1 MQFGLQASRV
11 STLQE
16 LRSTLSWAEQSGF
29 EAVYWPDHLMGTPLA
44 VGPTLATAAQ
54 LSSRL
59 RLGSLVYANDFRHP
73 LLLARELATLQLLSG
88 GRMVCGLGT
97 GWQEAEYRA
106 TGLTLDPPG
115 LRLSRLEE
123 AVTLLKQAWSGETF
137 SFSGE
142 HYQVSEFVCSP
153 RVAPPLLMLGGGG
166 RRLLALAAR
175 QADGV
180 NFNARLGPEFD
191 LYTDQRLAEQVEWVR
206 EQAGERFRQL
216 KLSLPVYYGAV
227 GPDTRA
233 AQEVA
238 ALGRGFSP
246 EQAACSPLFFFGSL
260 GQVRERLEELAERYG
275 IGQVIF
281 SQYGCDLESLATVVS
296 G

>member
-1 MQFGLQASRV
+1 
-11 STLQE
+11 
-16 LRSTLSWAEQSGF
+16 
-29 EAVYWPDHLMGTPLA
+29 
-44 VGPTLATAAQ
+44 
-54 LSSRL
+54 
-59 RLGSLVYANDFRHP
+59 
-73 LLLARELATLQLLSG
+73 
-88 GRMVCGLGT
+88 MVCGLGT